1 MTRAS
6 ARHYMRQNLLH
17 SLLLLLGMFTLLALI
32 GWLILGVT
40 GVFWSLRIVVFVI
53 ISSRRLSPRLLLY
66 LYGAQPLTPQQAP
79 DLYELLAQLSNRASL
94 PYPPRLYVIPGR
106 IMNAFTIGQNQHT
119 CIALSKGIL
128 TSMNARELAG
138 VLAHEVAHIR
148 HRDLWVMTLADVL
161 SRLTH
166 LLALTGLFM
175 IMVYLPM
182 FILAGETIPWL
193 LFIILLMSPNLS
205 ALLQLALSRS
215 REYSA
220 DIEAVNLTGDPYG
233 LASALEKI
241 EYYQG
246 GWVERILLPGRR
258 LPDPSLLR
266 SHPRTEQRI
275 KRILEI
281 SGQ

>member
-6 ARHYMRQNLLH
+6 ARQYMQQNLLH
-17 SLLLLLGMFTLLALI
+17 SLLLLLGMFALLALI

-40 GVFWSLRIVVFVI
+40 GIFWSLGIVFIVI

-66 LYGAQPLTPQQAP
+66 LYGARPLTPQQAP
-79 DLYELLAQLSNRASL
+79 DLYELLARLTNRASL
-94 PYPPRLYVIPGR
+94 PRLPGLYVIPGR
-106 IMNAFTIGQNQHT
+106 MMNAFTIGQNQHSS
-119 CIALSKGIL
+119 IALSEGML
-128 TSMNARELAG
+128 SSMNSHELAG

-182 FILAGETIPWL
+182 FVLAGESIPWL
-193 LFIILLMSPNLS
+193 LFIVLLMSPNLS

-233 LASALEKI
+233 LASALQKI

-246 GWVERILLPGRR
+246 GWIERILLPGRR

-266 SHPRTEQRI
+266 SHPRTDERI